1 MAVVVV
7 IVVLATNGTDTSSR
21 SLSTFCTEQ
30 QTFRSGL
37 SHRVFGGS
45 NPPGKA
51 DYTQVATELRK
62 LAGEVPS
69 DSVSHDLTVLADA
82 ADQASTTGSGF
93 VGSPA
98 VTAPSN
104 RIAAY
109 VQQNCK

>member
-1 MAVVVV
+1 V
-7 IVVLATNGTDTSSR
+7 IVVIATSGSDASSR
-21 SLSTFCTEQ
+21 SLSTFCSEQ

-37 SHRVFGGS
+37 SQRVFGGT
-45 NPPGKA
+45 NPPSAA

-82 ADQASTTGSGF
+82 ADQASKTGSGF
-93 VGSPA
+93 IGSPA
-98 VTAPSN
+98 VTAASN